1 MEPDHIHLLKM
12 DCNAKF
18 SKKLKW
24 TLLSHHV
31 FQWLPAHTG
40 NNKDNKDILYA
51 LTEINISGK
60 ILLMQ
65 SVVFSYSIIR
75 TNLASEMNY
84 IPTLLH
90 PCKSIFLSSYE
101 AFLSVTVHF
110 LPLHNLRQLHS
121 VFLRLRYP
129 NHY

>member
-24 TLLSHHV
+24 TLLLHHV
-31 FQWLPAHTG
+31 FQWLLTHTE

-51 LTEINISGK
+51 LMEINVSGK

-84 IPTLLH
+84 IPTFIH
-90 PCKSIFLSSYE
+90 PCKSKFLSFYE

-121 VFLRLRYP
+121 VFLRLQYP